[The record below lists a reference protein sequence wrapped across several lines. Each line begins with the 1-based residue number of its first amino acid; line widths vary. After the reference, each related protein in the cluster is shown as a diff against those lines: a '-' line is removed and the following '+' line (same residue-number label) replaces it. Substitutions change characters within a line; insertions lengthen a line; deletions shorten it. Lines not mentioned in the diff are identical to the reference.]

1 MSIVE
6 LVISNLTR
14 ADYICSYEIER
25 ISDHHRRS
33 SASPTSGMNSHGGGS
48 SHHKLVLYSL
58 TRETCDRV
66 HDFLRHD
73 IRVSSIMLDK
83 DDKRV
88 LASESWHIYVRDLYS
103 NPGGFRR
110 RRVLLQVKQNQLTL
124 VGFEQDVH
132 AMRKQ
137 IYDYFVENAIS
148 FYESD

>member
-1 MSIVE
+1 
-6 LVISNLTR
+6 
-14 ADYICSYEIER
+14 
-25 ISDHHRRS
+25 
-33 SASPTSGMNSHGGGS
+33 MNSHSNSGNTN
-48 SHHKLVLYSL
+48 HHKLVLFSL
-58 TRETCDRV
+58 NRETCDRV
-66 HDFLRHD
+66 HDYLRHD

-88 LASESWHIYVRDLYS
+88 LASDSWHAYVRDLYS
-103 NPGGFRR
+103 NPTGFRR

-124 VGFEQDVH
+124 VGFEQDVQ